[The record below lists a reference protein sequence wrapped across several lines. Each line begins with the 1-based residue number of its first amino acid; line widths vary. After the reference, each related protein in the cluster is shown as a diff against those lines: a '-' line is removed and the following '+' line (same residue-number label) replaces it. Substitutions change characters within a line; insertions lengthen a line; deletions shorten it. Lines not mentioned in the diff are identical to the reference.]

1 MGDSTNHIINLMNND
16 LLETKDAVKIL
27 EKLNDKKNE
36 KSWNDNYIS
45 ILASTCEKAQCYRY
59 MHEKSSEYF
68 NKLSLRFTYASMLLS
83 LALSTFTLVTN
94 EFESFT
100 YTTMITIWNWSFICR
115 KFNWNKS
122 KNEIT

>member
-1 MGDSTNHIINLMNND
+1 MVDSTNHIINLMNND
-16 LLETKDAVKIL
+16 LLETKDAIKIL

-36 KSWNDNYIS
+36 KCWNDNYIS

-68 NKLSLRFTYASMLLS
+68 NKLSLRFTYSSMFLS

-94 EFESFT
+94 EFESFK
-100 YTTMITIWNWSFICR
+100 YTTMISGIGHLFVGSLTGI
-115 KFNWNKS
+115 K
-122 KNEIT
+122 